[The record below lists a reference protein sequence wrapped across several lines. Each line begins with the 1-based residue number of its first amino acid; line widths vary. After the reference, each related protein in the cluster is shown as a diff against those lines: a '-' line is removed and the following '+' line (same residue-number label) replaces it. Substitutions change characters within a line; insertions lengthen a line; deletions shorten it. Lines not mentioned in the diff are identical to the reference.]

1 MATGIVCRGYTGTVR
16 MSEFLQQVAIGDD
29 YLQLSLWQRTDAE
42 ALYQLIRD
50 NRAHLRP
57 WLGWIGE
64 LSDPAA
70 CEEYIRQLQQ
80 AFIARRS
87 FPCAVTYGGEL
98 MGFCGLDRIN
108 RFQNKGRIGYW
119 LTHSHQ
125 GKGLMMAAC
134 RMLLTHSFEV
144 LELDLVECLVAED
157 NQRSRA
163 LCERLGLLLQAERL
177 EENLRC
183 YYMKREDYR
192 D

>member
-1 MATGIVCRGYTGTVR
+1 
-16 MSEFLQQVAIGDD
+16 MSEPLRQIAVGDD
-29 YLQLSLWQRTDAE
+29 YLQLFLWHRSYAE
-42 ALYQLIRD
+42 PLYQLIRD

-57 WLGWIGE
+57 WLGWISE

-87 FPCAVTYGGEL
+87 FACAVIYGGEL
-98 MGFCGLDRIN
+98 IGFCGLDRIN

-119 LTHSHQ
+119 LSHSHQ
-125 GKGLMMAAC
+125 GRGLMMAAC
-134 RMLLTHSFEV
+134 RLLLTHSFEV
-144 LELDLVECLVAED
+144 LGLDLVECLVAED

-163 LCERLGLLLQAERL
+163 LCERLGLLLHAERV
-177 EENLRC
+177 EEDLCC
-183 YYMKREDYR
+183 YYMKREDYLEE